1 LKKILTTCT
10 LALLALSSFAQ
21 VDPNRVVVTVN
32 GEEIKGAEYYR
43 RMEYLPGVGRRYG
56 DRFAEFP
63 PGFMTIEQ
71 LVTEKLVYQLAKSK
85 GCLPSDQEIQTEFEK
100 LKKETPKYVDQWIE
114 SGRLMDDLLNQ
125 LKYDLAQ
132 FKIVTN
138 GIIVTDNEVK
148 DFYKT
153 HPDIF
158 TIPKRV
164 KLRVIVVDTE
174 AKMADVDKALASGT
188 PFADVAKTYS
198 LDVTK
203 VAGGEYGTVP
213 LTNMTESV
221 RKAIE
226 ETKITQTTKWISSD
240 AKNSNYIKFLVE
252 DILAEVLLPLDE
264 NAQRSTRRRMML
276 ERGSKKNNIDA
287 MMTEARKNAKVDIK
301 QKDFADAYKK
311 FIDNY
316 LKQQEAKA
324 GSK

>member
-1 LKKILTTCT
+1 
-10 LALLALSSFAQ
+10 
-21 VDPNRVVVTVN
+21 
-32 GEEIKGAEYYR
+32 
-43 RMEYLPGVGRRYG
+43 
-56 DRFAEFP
+56 
-63 PGFMTIEQ
+63 
-71 LVTEKLVYQLAKSK
+71 
-85 GCLPSDQEIQTEFEK
+85 
-100 LKKETPKYVDQWIE
+100 
-114 SGRLMDDLLNQ
+114 
-125 LKYDLAQ
+125 
-132 FKIVTN
+132 
-138 GIIVTDNEVK
+138 
-148 DFYKT
+148 
-153 HPDIF
+153 
-158 TIPKRV
+158 
-164 KLRVIVVDTE
+164 
-174 AKMADVDKALASGT
+174 MADVDKALASGT